1 MTTAQ
6 PDPFSLVNVE
16 LNLGDSTYLS
26 LAAIL
31 YGADTQQWW
40 KDLGD
45 LLYGRPGW
53 YCEITNTDNRMHMMW
68 SFGAVGSSLFNISLE
83 NEPGYSLFDWDA
95 DTTLPFTTINQLR
108 EWLDINED
116 RHSDHL
122 RKLRPLAESFDWAI
136 LKNVGFDLDVTV
148 DGDAW
153 IATVR
158 KLPIT
163 MSTAK
168 SLSETVSQARE
179 AIATAFDAPAK
190 VAQDILVRVHLDHA
204 AASALGS

>member
-1 MTTAQ
+1 M
-6 PDPFSLVNVE
+6 
-16 LNLGDSTYLS
+16 NLGDSTYLR

-31 YGADTQQWW
+31 YGEETQQWW

-53 YCEITNTDNRMHMMW
+53 YCEITNTANETQMTW
-68 SFGAVGSSLFNISLE
+68 SFGTLGSSLFNVTFDDES
-83 NEPGYSLFDWDA
+83 GYSLFDWDA
-95 DTTLPFTTINQLR
+95 DSKLRFTTIDQLR
-108 EWLDINED
+108 EWLDTNED
-116 RHSDHL
+116 RHSNHP
-122 RKLRPLAESFDWAI
+122 RKLRSLAEAFDWAV

-148 DGDAW
+148 DDDAW

-158 KLPIT
+158 KLPVT

-168 SLSETVSQARE
+168 TLSETVSQARE
-179 AIATAFDAPAK
+179 AIASAFDAPTK
-190 VAQDILVRVHLDHA
+190 VAQSILVQVHLDHA